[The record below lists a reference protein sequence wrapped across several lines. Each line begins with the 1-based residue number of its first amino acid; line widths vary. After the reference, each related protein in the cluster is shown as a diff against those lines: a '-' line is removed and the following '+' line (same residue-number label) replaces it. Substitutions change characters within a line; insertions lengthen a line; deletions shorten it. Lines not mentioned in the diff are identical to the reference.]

1 MTENVK
7 KLYRST
13 SDRMIAGV
21 CGGLGEYFDIDPTL
35 VRLIFVLGTV
45 FSFSA
50 LFWAYIVM
58 LIVIPEEPTASQQ
71 MREEAPVV
79 VGPRRP
85 RQLERNDTDQ
95 TPNDGVDEKHGKDS
109 A

>member
-35 VRLIFVLGTV
+35 VRLIFVLGTI

-58 LIVIPEEPTASQQ
+58 LIVIPEEPTASQAVVDAPAAST
-71 MREEAPVV
+71 EEEVPPA
-79 VGPRRP
+79 
-85 RQLERNDTDQ
+85 E
-95 TPNDGVDEKHGKDS
+95 
-109 A
+109 

>member
-58 LIVIPEEPTASQQ
+58 LIVIPEEPVASQAIVDAPAAST
-71 MREEAPVV
+71 EEEVPPA
-79 VGPRRP
+79 
-85 RQLERNDTDQ
+85 E
-95 TPNDGVDEKHGKDS
+95 
-109 A
+109 